1 MATPSVKLWLRRRS
15 FGLYELLLEWWRH
28 RVSFLLSLGITLLA
42 CGLYYFTFL
51 GEKPTPVFEF
61 LQRLE
66 YDTIDTRFRY
76 RPRSATPA
84 DPRIVI
90 VDIDQH
96 SQEVLGRW
104 PFSRTQFANLL
115 DVLRADGA
123 RTVAFDVTFSKPDQT
138 AAPVHTLWTELQE
151 RRKRGETLDPK
162 LLNELQKLAAQYDAD
177 AQFAAA
183 IKRFGAVVLGSYFLY
198 SEADMR
204 GMDEKTLDEYADQL
218 SFFSFPQVRV
228 VERRKPFGD
237 ADRINLI
244 RNYGLETP
252 SLSPRGT
259 EANMPLFTGALA
271 GNASSTGYFNAFSD
285 QDGVVRRAAM
295 VLPFGRSKN
304 FKEWDL
310 FGSLDVVAVASYLRL
325 GPGQLLLNYNEVGV
339 GDIEFGPGLVIIPS
353 YLGMAMINYRGPAG
367 SFPHHSMADVV
378 RGKFAPGSFR
388 DKLVLVGAGDRRF
401 EDHTVWRNGLS
412 GRRDPREHH

>member
-15 FGLYELLLEWWRH
+15 FGLYEVILDWWRS
-28 RVSFLLSLGITLLA
+28 RVFLLLSLGITLLA

-183 IKRFGAVVLGSYFLY
+183 IKRFGAR
-198 SEADMR
+198 SE
-204 GMDEKTLDEYADQL
+204 
-218 SFFSFPQVRV
+218 
-228 VERRKPFGD
+228 ERRVGKEC
-237 ADRINLI
+237 RS
-244 RNYGLETP
+244 RW
-252 SLSPRGT
+252 SP
-259 EANMPLFTGALA
+259 
-271 GNASSTGYFNAFSD
+271 Y
-285 QDGVVRRAAM
+285 
-295 VLPFGRSKN
+295 
-304 FKEWDL
+304 
-310 FGSLDVVAVASYLRL
+310 
-325 GPGQLLLNYNEVGV
+325 
-339 GDIEFGPGLVIIPS
+339 
-353 YLGMAMINYRGPAG
+353 
-367 SFPHHSMADVV
+367 H
-378 RGKFAPGSFR
+378 
-388 DKLVLVGAGDRRF
+388 
-401 EDHTVWRNGLS
+401 
-412 GRRDPREHH
+412 